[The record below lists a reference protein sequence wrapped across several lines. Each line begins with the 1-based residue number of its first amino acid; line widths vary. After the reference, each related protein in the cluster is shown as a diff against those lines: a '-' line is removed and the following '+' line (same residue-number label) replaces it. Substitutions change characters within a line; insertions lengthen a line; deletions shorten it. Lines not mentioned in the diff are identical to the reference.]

1 MVEVTVESTEAS
13 VTEAPPFRL
22 DNEQIA
28 FRFTATLS
36 DRSGTPVERL
46 PTPRR
51 LDDWLAANDLSLGP
65 ADATDADLDL
75 ARRLREAIHRTGT
88 ATATNTAPDEADLDL
103 INTLA
108 RDSQTFP
115 VLSKTRLRWYTRSK
129 HPARA
134 ALGLIA
140 QDAIIA
146 LGGTRRDQVKMCEHP
161 DCGGLYLDT
170 SRGQNRRWCS
180 MNTCG
185 NRAKKARFRHQ
196 SHPEGSPGPRA
207 ASRRSARKTAR
218 TQTG

>member
-1 MVEVTVESTEAS
+1 MVLAEVGVA
-13 VTEAPPFRL
+13 EAPPFRL
-22 DNEQIA
+22 DNEQLA

-36 DRSGTPVERL
+36 DRSGTPVDRL

-51 LDDWLAANDLSLGP
+51 LDDWLAANDLSLGS
-65 ADATDADLDL
+65 AHATEADLNL

-88 ATATNTAPDEADLDL
+88 ATTTDTTPDRADLDL

-108 RDSQTFP
+108 RDSRTFP
-115 VLSKTRLRWYTRSK
+115 ELDKTRLRWRTRSR
-129 HPARA
+129 HPVRA

-146 LGGTRRDQVKMCEHP
+146 LGGHQRGQVKACEHA

-185 NRAKKARFRHQ
+185 NRAKKAKFRHQ
-196 SHPEGSPGPRA
+196 SVA
-207 ASRRSARKTAR
+207 KTPI
-218 TQTG
+218 

>member
-1 MVEVTVESTEAS
+1 MGDVTVELTETS
-13 VTEAPPFRL
+13 VAEAPPFRL

-36 DRSGTPVERL
+36 DRSGTPVDRL

-51 LDDWLAANDLSLGP
+51 LDDWLAANDLSLGS

-88 ATATNTAPDEADLDL
+88 ATVTNTTPDDADLDL

-115 VLSKTRLRWYTRSK
+115 ELSKTRLRWRTRSK
-129 HPARA
+129 HPVHA

-146 LGGTRRDQVKMCEHP
+146 LGGNQRGQAKACEHP

-185 NRAKKARFRHQ
+185 NRAKKAKFRHQ
-196 SHPEGSPGPRA
+196 TVTKSPM
-207 ASRRSARKTAR
+207 
-218 TQTG
+218 